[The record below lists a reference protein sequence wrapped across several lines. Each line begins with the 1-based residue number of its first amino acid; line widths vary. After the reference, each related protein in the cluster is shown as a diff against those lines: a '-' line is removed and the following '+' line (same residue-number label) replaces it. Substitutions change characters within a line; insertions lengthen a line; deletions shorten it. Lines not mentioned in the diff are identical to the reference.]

1 MLNKNSLLSLLC
13 FSSEFSLNLLKI
25 QKFIYFTSQVEFL
38 GAIYA
43 CASNTDKDYLGTEW
57 ICEYQ
62 EWDTSGLMLEHWS
75 EGENIP

>member
-25 QKFIYFTSQVEFL
+25 QKFIYFTCQVELL

-43 CASNTDKDYLGTEW
+43 CASNTDKDNLG
-57 ICEYQ
+57 
-62 EWDTSGLMLEHWS
+62 D
-75 EGENIP
+75 

>member
-25 QKFIYFTSQVEFL
+25 QNYFTSQVEFL

-43 CASNTDKDYLGTEW
+43 CASNTDKDYLG
-57 ICEYQ
+57 
-62 EWDTSGLMLEHWS
+62 D
-75 EGENIP
+75 

>member
-1 MLNKNSLLSLLC
+1 MGNHANMLNKNSLLSLLC

-43 CASNTDKDYLGTEW
+43 CASNTDKDNLG
-57 ICEYQ
+57 
-62 EWDTSGLMLEHWS
+62 D
-75 EGENIP
+75 